1 MLGKRLVVGTHDA
14 VGSAQHDFRLPTFA
28 EWPGLKRLWEFLVVG
43 PRSACRFVEQICCAE
58 WEAAGGWAV
67 VILRNAEKKEY
78 LSVSAPSQA
87 AQSRLSLHFSAL
99 LRQQTDCADCA
110 EWRQPQQQLWQ
121 QKQQQHAAGNS

>member
-67 VILRNAEKKEY
+67 MILRNAEKKEY
-78 LSVSAPSQA
+78 LSDSARALSSGPKSLVASFLRPLATADGLRGLRGVAPA
-87 AQSRLSLHFSAL
+87 AA
-99 LRQQTDCADCA
+99 AAVAA
-110 EWRQPQQQLWQ
+110 E
-121 QKQQQHAAGNS
+121 AAAACRR